1 MTQINIESGLFNGLR
16 YEINEGLTAVIN
28 KMIETV
34 AEDGSLSV
42 KINIGLYRLSDKDSG
57 EIIYKPSI
65 TWKVGTAVKLTENIT
80 GETDTAGKEMIFDRD
95 SFNFALK
102 DYGKQESLFEE

>member
-16 YEINEGLTAVIN
+16 YEINEGLTTVIN

-42 KINIGLYRLSDKDSG
+42 KINISLDRLADNVSG

-80 GETDTAGKEMIFDRD
+80 GESDTAGKAMVFDRD
-95 SFNFALK
+95 SCNFALT
-102 DYGKQESLFEE
+102 DYNKQESLFEE